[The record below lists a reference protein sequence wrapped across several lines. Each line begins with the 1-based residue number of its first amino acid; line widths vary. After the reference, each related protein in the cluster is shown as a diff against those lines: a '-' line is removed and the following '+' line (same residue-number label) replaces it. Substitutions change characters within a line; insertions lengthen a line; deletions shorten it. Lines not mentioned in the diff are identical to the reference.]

1 MESQKNR
8 VRVNIYGE
16 EYSIRSEGEPD
27 YIRDVAKYVDS
38 KMREIAERT
47 ANRSPARVAILA
59 ALNITDELFVVRRK
73 EERGVRELERRAS
86 DIISLLDDTRPEK
99 AE

>member
-1 MESQKNR
+1 MESPKNR

-27 YIRDVAKYVDS
+27 YIRDVAKYVDN

-73 EERGVRELERRAS
+73 EERGVRELEQRAS
-86 DIISLLDDTRPEK
+86 DIISLLDDTLPEK